1 MFVLEINNLIDL
13 DYEIEMEL
21 INIAIL
27 YHVLKV
33 NKWSTDVQF

>member
-1 MFVLEINNLIDL
+1 
-13 DYEIEMEL
+13 MEL

-33 NKWSTDVQF
+33 NKWSTDVQFKNALILPYELPTI